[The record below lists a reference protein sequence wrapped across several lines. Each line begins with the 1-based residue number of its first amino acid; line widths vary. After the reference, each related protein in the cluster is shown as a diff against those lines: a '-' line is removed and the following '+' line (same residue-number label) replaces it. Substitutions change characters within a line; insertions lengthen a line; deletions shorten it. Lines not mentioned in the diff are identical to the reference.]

1 MSCQLISLSGL
12 VSFHVV
18 SKPYIPPPPHAH
30 VQSIPYP
37 QLPHSGP
44 LTSSTVPNLLPAPPP
59 LPPPPPPLVFPV
71 PVPVPGILPNPHL
84 GPALVLLLL
93 VPADVPRPGPR
104 VLN

>member
-1 MSCQLISLSGL
+1 MPTHFIYLVSSRLGLSLSHML
-12 VSFHVV
+12 S
-18 SKPYIPPPPHAH
+18 PPSPHAH
-30 VQSIPYP
+30 VQSMPYP

-59 LPPPPPPLVFPV
+59 LPPPPLVLPV